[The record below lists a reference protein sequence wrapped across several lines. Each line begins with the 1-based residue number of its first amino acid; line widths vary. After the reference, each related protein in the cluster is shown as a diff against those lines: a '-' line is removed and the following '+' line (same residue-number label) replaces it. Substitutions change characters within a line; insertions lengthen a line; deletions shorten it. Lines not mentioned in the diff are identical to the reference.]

1 MGGTVQEIGEKA
13 NLSEEEK
20 GEGNNEYPE
29 SLQESFTTG
38 NTENMGR
45 HRIIAQD
52 HPMKNRK
59 GRNPFCQHS

>member
-20 GEGNNEYPE
+20 GKGSDEYPE
-29 SLQESFTTG
+29 CVQKSFTTG

>member
-38 NTENMGR
+38 R
-45 HRIIAQD
+45 HMVITQD
-52 HPMKNRK
+52 HPLKNREGK
-59 GRNPFCQHS
+59 NPFCRHS